1 MKKLLLLSTGM
12 IFAAGFACAATTA
25 DQLVSAYQADGYT
38 TIEVTTGTGQIKV
51 EAVRDTTK
59 VEVVYDAASGAIL
72 RQEQSSVP
80 ASEAGQGVEMKSA
93 KRDFVKGAGKAE
105 DDGMSETEDKSG
117 DGSGSGSEGGDDHGG
132 SHGSDDGGDH
142 ESGHDSGH
150 DSGGDHSGSGGGSD
164 D

>member
-1 MKKLLLLSTGM
+1 MKKLLLLSTGL
-12 IFAAGFACAATTA
+12 IFAAGVASAATTA
-25 DQLVSAYQADGYT
+25 DQLVSAYQADGYS

-80 ASEAGQGVEMKSA
+80 ASEAGQGVEMKTA
-93 KRDFVKGAGKAE
+93 KGDFVKNDGKAA
-105 DDGMSETEDKSG
+105 DDDMSGTEHKSG
-117 DGSGSGSEGGDDHGG
+117 DDNGSGGEGDDKEGG
-132 SHGSDDGGDH
+132 SH
-142 ESGHDSGH
+142 ESGHDAGGDH
-150 DSGGDHSGSGGGSD
+150 GGDHGGEHGGDHSGSGGGD